1 MLSPVWPAL
10 YMPWPTPA
18 RATRRYA
25 QHLTMPSAPVD
36 KSPCALNNAARA
48 PPACPGS
55 AASAPPLAALRQATG
70 PPAVATARTCRV
82 IRGRAWPA
90 RTGHSPPIQGRVSVP
105 YPIIP
110 TEVMRVYGES
120 ACPGVHALAARHP
133 RSLAALCRAHSEAA
147 ERLKR
152 ECRSRLAAG
161 VVNDAGSRR
170 GARRRG
176 QALGARAQV
185 PDLHAAARVRRRHLM
200 PLHAPPKQ
208 AVLCG
213 RVCAQKLLMSASKR
227 AWLPTC
233 KEVLCG
239 VESRLA

>member
-1 MLSPVWPAL
+1 VRIAFCLHSSSTASGL
-10 YMPWPTPA
+10 YQA
-18 RATRRYA
+18 
-25 QHLTMPSAPVD
+25 
-36 KSPCALNNAARA
+36 
-48 PPACPGS
+48 GS
-55 AASAPPLAALRQATG
+55 L
-70 PPAVATARTCRV
+70 
-82 IRGRAWPA
+82 
-90 RTGHSPPIQGRVSVP
+90 H
-105 YPIIP
+105 
-110 TEVMRVYGES
+110 
-120 ACPGVHALAARHP
+120 
-133 RSLAALCRAHSEAA
+133 
-147 ERLKR
+147 
-152 ECRSRLAAG
+152 AAG
-161 VVNDAGSRR
+161 VNNAYLVNVRHELALVYNDASVLENRHLAAMYGLLAGGAKADVLAAVDPARWRELRRR

-176 QALGARAQV
+176 QALGACAQV